1 MEDSTKSFE
10 EKTSNPHK
18 IIISKKDTV
27 GGMMGIFE
35 QKFNIPQDR
44 QVILK
49 KTYMGMTTQCEIV
62 NSKGSLGNSLS
73 YAKIYEGSI
82 LYLEESDEN
91 SKTPKWQQQL
101 DLESRRYVI
110 RFNHPDDVPNYA
122 NQLDYK
128 LSVVLDCYSTLQAL
142 KEMIATKLSLSIEE
156 FIMKRGGKHCQEIKD
171 LTIKLTQASLVNNSV
186 IFIERGKPTKPYEYR
201 ILFSLATEA
210 DESEGDA
217 VCYKFIDLFDMPLDA
232 GMMVNEVKTKICE
245 KLNEMYPSMGV
256 EVEKIR
262 LRERNSD
269 KLARILR
276 KDDTLRQ
283 YALYEKKN
291 ISIQILDTESVESS
305 KLVTI
310 VKRWW
315 PSTWQVSKPI
325 EIFVSKTG
333 TLEEFGNKLS
343 SAFDIPIEKLEV
355 TKITYSW
362 NFSRT
367 DLPNEI
373 FYKVKGNMN
382 IMSQNPWFVTMDG
395 NLFFVKDKTEATRDL
410 TEEEKKKF
418 NKSSSY
424 TSSYTSYSSTT
435 TWKYEPP
442 KEEAMKI
449 TVKKKNHE
457 EEKRNDEERSED
469 KETEPELES

>member
-1 MEDSTKSFE
+1 MADETKSLD
-10 EKTSNPHK
+10 EKTSNPNK
-18 IIISKKDTV
+18 VLVDKKETV
-27 GGMMGIFE
+27 SHLLSLLEEKFGIPV
-35 QKFNIPQDR
+35 QNQCI
-44 QVILK
+44 VK
-49 KTYMGMTTQCEIV
+49 KSYMGMTTKPEFV
-62 NSKGSLGNSLS
+62 NSPQNINNSLS